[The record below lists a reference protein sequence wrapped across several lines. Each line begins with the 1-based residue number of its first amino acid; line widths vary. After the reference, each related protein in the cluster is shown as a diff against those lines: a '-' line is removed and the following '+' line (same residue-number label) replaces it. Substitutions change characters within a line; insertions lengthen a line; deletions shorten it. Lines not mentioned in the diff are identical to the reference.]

1 MMTRSGGFKS
11 SGEAPREF
19 VTGGEGM
26 LFAVTALLLSP
37 VATGTDAVASVPSVP
52 ASAIT
57 QLLTAQSG
65 SDSLEHSVD
74 ADTTESGLALATV
87 SPSSLTGTGLDVRG
101 DAAPSGIQPA
111 SAVQPSGAAPSTA
124 NPASLA
130 PLTGGNAAGATPGSG
145 GAATAA
151 ALIGPV
157 VAADPSALPHMQ
169 GVALLRQLAVQP
181 RSELTRFLAGNAES
195 VRSMLAS
202 PPSPTTVTAWWE
214 SVPPA
219 WKHTI
224 ANAAPE
230 LVGNLNGIPFA
241 ERSSANRSL
250 LTESLVQLE
259 SQLDADLGR
268 AELGETIRRV
278 DALRD
283 ISGALGDANSE
294 PQRFLLSLDL
304 SREPTAAI
312 AVGDP
317 QQADYVS
324 LLIPGMF
331 FNSGAQIS
339 EWTDTAA
346 RLYDEQ
352 VSWLQLLSGE
362 DEQTDAIGEEARGT
376 VAAVAWVGYQ
386 TPHLLNV
393 GSLDLAREG
402 RDSLTGMIEGLQA
415 ARGVDQ
421 PYLSVLAHSYGST
434 AALMALE
441 ENDFMVD
448 ALAVIGSPG
457 SAAQSV
463 DELNV
468 RNANVFVGEAAWD
481 PIPNSSY
488 FGSDPGAASYGA
500 KPMKVGGGIDVITSD
515 VLAASIGH
523 NEYFGPGTESLRNL
537 ALIGIDQGALVT
549 DGTEKDQERTRAFA
563 QQYAG

>member
-1 MMTRSGGFKS
+1 
-11 SGEAPREF
+11 
-19 VTGGEGM
+19 M

-37 VATGTDAVASVPSVP
+37 APVATAPDAFAIAPAATASGI
-52 ASAIT
+52 A
-57 QLLTAQSG
+57 QLLTGGAPGNADLLDQPVI
-65 SDSLEHSVD
+65 SDGDAGIVLE
-74 ADTTESGLALATV
+74 AATV
-87 SPSSLTGTGLDVRG
+87 SPSGLTGPALDVSE
-101 DAAPSGIQPA
+101 AAPNRAEPTTAAGSVHGPA
-111 SAVQPSGAAPSTA
+111 SPAADLAALGPVRPESALATDGAH
-124 NPASLA
+124 
-130 PLTGGNAAGATPGSG
+130 LTSAAGGS
-145 GAATAA
+145 AAA
-151 ALIGPV
+151 ALVGPV
-157 VAADPSALPHMQ
+157 VAADPAALPSMQ

-181 RSELTRFLAGNAES
+181 RSELARFFAGNADS
-195 VRSMLAS
+195 VRSLLAS
-202 PPSPTTVTAWWE
+202 PPSPTTVTAWWK
-214 SVPPA
+214 SVPAA

-224 ANAAPE
+224 SSAAPE

-250 LTESLVQLE
+250 LTGSLVRLE

-268 AELGETIRRV
+268 AQLGETIRRV

-283 ISGALGDANSE
+283 ISGALGDGNSE

-304 SREPTAAI
+304 EREPTAAI

-324 LLIPGMF
+324 FLIPGMF

-346 RLYDEQ
+346 RLYEEQ
-352 VSWLQLLSGE
+352 VSWLQLLRE
-362 DEQTDAIGEEARGT
+362 DDSERLGS
-376 VAAVAWVGYQ
+376 VAAIAWVGYQ

-402 RDSLTGMIEGLQA
+402 RDSLTGMVEGLQSS
-415 ARGVDQ
+415 RGLDQ
-421 PYLSVLAHSYGST
+421 PYLSILAHSYGST

-448 ALAVIGSPG
+448 ALALIGSPG

-468 RNANVFVGEAAWD
+468 RNGKVFVGEAAWD

-488 FGSDPGAASYGA
+488 FGSDPGSESYGA
-500 KPMKVGGGIDVITSD
+500 TPMKVGGGYDVIRNE
-515 VLAASIGH
+515 VLAASTGH

-537 ALIGIDQGALVT
+537 ALVAIDQGALVT
-549 DGTEKDQERTRAFA
+549 DGTEKDQQRTLDLA
-563 QQYAG
+563 Q

>member
-1 MMTRSGGFKS
+1 MRH
-11 SGEAPREF
+11 
-19 VTGGEGM
+19 GGEGM

-37 VATGTDAVASVPSVP
+37 VPVAPAADVLPMVPPGTEWGIAHALSASASSAAATDFSIGSDTTDAGF
-52 ASAIT
+52 T
-57 QLLTAQSG
+57 
-65 SDSLEHSVD
+65 
-74 ADTTESGLALATV
+74 LAETTV
-87 SPSSLTGTGLDVRG
+87 SPSSVTG
-101 DAAPSGIQPA
+101 AAVDFTRDTAARRIQPPAPAAASTTDPAGLGPLSREVTAGAA
-111 SAVQPSGAAPSTA
+111 SA
-124 NPASLA
+124 
-130 PLTGGNAAGATPGSG
+130 GGSAL
-145 GAATAA
+145 TAA
-151 ALIGPV
+151 ALLGPV
-157 VAADPSALPHMQ
+157 VAAEPATLPQ
-169 GVALLRQLAVQP
+169 LSGVTLLRQLAVQP
-181 RSELTRFLAGNAES
+181 RSELARFFAGNADS
-195 VRSMLAS
+195 VRSLLAS
-202 PPSPTTVTAWWE
+202 PPSPTTVRAWWA

-224 ANAAPE
+224 STAAPG

-259 SQLDADLGR
+259 SQLDADVGR
-268 AELGETIRRV
+268 AQLGETIRRA

-304 SREPTAAI
+304 EREPTAAI

-324 LLIPGMF
+324 FLIPGMF

-352 VSWLQLLSGE
+352 ISWLQLLREEVG
-362 DEQTDAIGEEARGT
+362 DDTDDPLGT

-393 GSLDLAREG
+393 GSLDLAKQG
-402 RDSLTGMIEGLQA
+402 RDSLTGMIAGLQA
-415 ARGVDQ
+415 SRGVDQ
-421 PYLSVLAHSYGST
+421 PYLSILAHSYGST

-463 DELNV
+463 EELNV
-468 RNANVFVGEAAWD
+468 RNGNVFVGEAAWD

-488 FGSDPGAASYGA
+488 FGSDPGAESYGA
-500 KPMKVGGGIDVITSD
+500 TPMKVGGGIDVITNE
-515 VLAASIGH
+515 VLAASTGH

-537 ALIGIDQGALVT
+537 ALIAIDQGALVT
-549 DGTEKDQERTRAFA
+549 DGTEKDQERTVAFA
-563 QQYAG
+563 LQHPAG